1 MKPSLRLKICI
12 LIGYVALC
20 TTLLVLGDQ
29 QPDAPTPGEL
39 TETGYE

>member
-1 MKPSLRLKICI
+1 MKPSLRLKILI

-29 QPDAPTPGEL
+29 QAEPPAPGEL
-39 TETGYE
+39 TETSYE